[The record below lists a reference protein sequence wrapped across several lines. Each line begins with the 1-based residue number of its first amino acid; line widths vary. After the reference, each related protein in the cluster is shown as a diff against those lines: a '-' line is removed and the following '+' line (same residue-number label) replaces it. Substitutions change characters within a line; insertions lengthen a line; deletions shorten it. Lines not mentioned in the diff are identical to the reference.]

1 MASSIEK
8 SGKKTLAHD
17 FTIENMV
24 QNAFAHD
31 FTIETG
37 CKNAFAQDFA
47 VKKCSPALFGPASQ
61 LQNAK
66 NLPQQTYPLQDS
78 RRDREPFMPCG
89 LM

>member
-8 SGKKTLAHD
+8 SGKKALAHD

>member
-1 MASSIEK
+1 MVQNAF
-8 SGKKTLAHD
+8 AHD
-17 FTIENMV
+17 FTIETWCK
-24 QNAFAHD
+24 NAFAHD